1 MGRFVKGDVVVIPFP
16 FSDLSAAKRRP
27 ALVVALLKGDDVILC
42 QITSKAV
49 TDDYAIPIADADFT
63 AGSLHQDS
71 NVRPNRL
78 FRGKQ
83 CHLVSCRQTV
93 AVQGAR
99 SRGKDRSAHHYIGG
113 RGQVK

>member
-78 FRGKQ
+78 FSAENSAISYRAGKLSLCKVQ
-83 CHLVSCRQTV
+83 EVV
-93 AVQGAR
+93 AKIVQL
-99 SRGKDRSAHHYIGG
+99 ITT
-113 RGQVK
+113 